1 MSNTTDQNLSN
12 PRSTNTSNKHYDLVS
27 ILYHALEGAQT
38 YARYVEDAGQEGDQE
53 LAQFFLQVQQ
63 EENNRAERAKQL
75 LAKRI
80 NQ

>member
-1 MSNTTDQNLSN
+1 MSDTIDQNLSN
-12 PRSTNTSNKHYDLVS
+12 PRSTGTSNKQYDLVS

-38 YARYVEDAGQEGDQE
+38 YARFVEDAGREGDQE

-75 LAKRI
+75 LSARI
-80 NQ
+80 NK